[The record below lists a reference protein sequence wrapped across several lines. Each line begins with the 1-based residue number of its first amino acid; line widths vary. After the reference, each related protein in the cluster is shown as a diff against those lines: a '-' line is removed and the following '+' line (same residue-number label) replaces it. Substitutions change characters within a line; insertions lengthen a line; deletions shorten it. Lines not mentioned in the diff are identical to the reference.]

1 MSIIELYAFFLPLIN
16 LLGTLCLTALIAG
29 SVLFLLV
36 WIIKRIWK
44 GVVAVGLLS
53 FCAILAVVLLGGA

>member
-1 MSIIELYAFFLPLIN
+1 MNIIELYTFFLPLIN

-29 SVLFLLV
+29 SVLFVMV

-44 GVVAVGLLS
+44 GVVAVGVVS
-53 FCAILAVVLLGGA
+53 FCALLAVLLLGGV